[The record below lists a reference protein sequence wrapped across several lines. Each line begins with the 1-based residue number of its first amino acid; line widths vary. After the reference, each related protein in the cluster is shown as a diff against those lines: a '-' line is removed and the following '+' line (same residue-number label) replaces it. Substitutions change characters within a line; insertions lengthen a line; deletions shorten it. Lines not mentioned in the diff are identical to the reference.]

1 MVAAPITPGNLMDL
15 LGRISK
21 AVYAQYMYG
30 NIHVS
35 YYSYPNLSGPIQAVG
50 SVASSEIFSVLIVVI
65 VSLNGINWRISFV
78 INLDIISPMQGQ
90 GQTKHIKV
98 LN

>member
-15 LGRISK
+15 LGNISK
-21 AVYAQYMYG
+21 AAYAQYIYV

-35 YYSYPNLSGPIQAVG
+35 CYSYPNLTGPIQAGG

-90 GQTKHIKV
+90 TKHIKV